1 VSLDI
6 HTARYKPLR
15 GDTYVKLPKYLAS
28 KKALINMKFRNENKT
43 DNQCFKWC
51 VARVLNPVT
60 DHPERITGKLEGQ
73 AETLKLQKYKLSSEA

>member
-1 VSLDI
+1 
-6 HTARYKPLR
+6 
-15 GDTYVKLPKYLAS
+15 
-28 KKALINMKFRNENKT
+28 MKFRNENKT